1 MFQYLLADLHIHTV
15 LSPCAEVEMIPP
27 LIIRRARELGLGL
40 IGITDH
46 NSAENVVAVIEAA
59 EGSGVAVL
67 PGIEVQTREEVHL
80 VTLFDTAEQA
90 LAWQT
95 EVFDHLPDLK
105 NNEDHFGAQFVV
117 NATGE
122 YVRRNERLLVT
133 STDLSLEMVVAGVRA
148 LGGLAIPAHVD
159 RPAFSLLANLGFVPP
174 DLNLPAV
181 EIFRSS
187 QEAEMRRRFPEL
199 RGFTLVCNGDVHRLN
214 EMTARTMFKIAAPT
228 VPELVL
234 ALRGERSR
242 RVEVI

>member
-1 MFQYLLADLHIHTV
+1 MFQYLLADLHVHTV

-46 NSAENVVAVIEAA
+46 NSAENVAAVIEAA

-105 NNEDHFGAQFVV
+105 NDEEHFGAQFVV
-117 NATGE
+117 DATGD

-133 STDLSLEMVVAGVRA
+133 STNLSLEAVVARVRE

-159 RPAFSLLANLGFVPP
+159 RPTLSLIANLGFVPP
-174 DLNLPAV
+174 GLDLPAV

-187 QEAEMRRRFPEL
+187 QETEVRRRFPVI
-199 RGFTLVCNGDVHRLN
+199 RGFTLVCNGDAHRLN
-214 EMTARTMFKIAAPT
+214 EMTARTMFKIATPT
-228 VPELVL
+228 VAELVL
-234 ALRGERSR
+234 ALRGEESR
-242 RVEVI
+242 WAEII

>member
-1 MFQYLLADLHIHTV
+1 MFRYLFADLHIHTV

-40 IGITDH
+40 IGIADH
-46 NSAENVVAVIEAA
+46 NSAENVAAVIEAA

-67 PGIEVQTREEVHL
+67 PGIEVQTREEVHM

-95 EVFDHLPDLK
+95 EVFDHLPDLR

-117 NATGE
+117 DATGE

-133 STDLSLEMVVAGVRA
+133 STDMSLEMVVAMVQD
-148 LGGLAIPAHVD
+148 LGGLALPAHVD
-159 RPAFSLLANLGFVPP
+159 RPAFSLIANLGFVPP
-174 DLNLPAV
+174 DLDLPAV

-187 QEAEMRRRFPEL
+187 QEAEVRRRFPQI
-199 RGFTLVCNGDVHRLN
+199 RGFTLICNGDAHRLN
-214 EMTARTMFKIAAPT
+214 EMMARTMFKIAAPT
-228 VPELVL
+228 VAELVL
-234 ALRGERSR
+234 ALRGENGR
-242 RVEVI
+242 RVEVT